1 MLRIRER
8 GLVQLLLLRVEL
20 PPAHCASHLCF
31 VSRPPEFPVIKM
43 KHFAF
48 EILASNRSLDSLK
61 VGL

>member
-20 PPAHCASHLCF
+20 PPAHRASHLCF
-31 VSRPPEFPVIKM
+31 VPRLPEFLVFNKQ
-43 KHFAF
+43 KAAF
-48 EILASNRSLDSLK
+48 EILASNRSLDSL